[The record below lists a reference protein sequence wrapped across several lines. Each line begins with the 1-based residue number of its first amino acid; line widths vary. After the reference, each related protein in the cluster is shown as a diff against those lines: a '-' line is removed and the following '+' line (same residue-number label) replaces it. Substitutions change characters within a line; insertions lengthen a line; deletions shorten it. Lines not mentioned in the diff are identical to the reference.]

1 MIKRW
6 IRRILIGLVV
16 LFVGIQVVPYG
27 RNRENPSVRAEPK
40 WDSPRTRE
48 LAVRLCYDCH
58 SNETIWPWYSYIA
71 PISWWIQRD
80 VRKARD
86 ELNFSEWDR
95 PQKEA
100 KESGESVEEGSM
112 PPPCIGDSAGRP
124 N

>member
-112 PPPCIGDSAGRP
+112 PPEGQTDR
-124 N
+124 